1 MADSTVTITGTLT
14 RDPELRFT
22 QGGRGVATLGVAV
35 NYRYQR
41 NNEWVEEAS
50 FFNVTAWA
58 SLGENAAA
66 SLTKGMRVIVTGR
79 LQQRSYDTQQG
90 EKRSVVEI
98 IADEIGPSL
107 RWATA
112 QVEKTQRSDSSGGGN
127 FQGGGGGNSG
137 GYQGGGNQG
146 GNQGG
151 GQGGNQGGNS
161 GGNFGGGNSGG
172 NRAPDPVYGDEE
184 PF

>member
-22 QGGRGVATLGVAV
+22 TGGRGIASFGVAV
-35 NYRYQR
+35 NRRYQQ
-41 NNEWVEEAS
+41 NNEWVEQTS
-50 FFNVTAWA
+50 FFNVTAWGT
-58 SLGENAAA
+58 LGENASA
-66 SLTKGMRVIVTGR
+66 SLTKGTRVIVTGR
-79 LQQRSYDTQQG
+79 LEQRSYETQQG

-98 IADEIGPSL
+98 VADEIGPSL

-112 QVEKTQRSDSSGGGN
+112 QVEKTSRSDASGAQGGYSGGN
-127 FQGGGGGNSG
+127 AGGGGG
-137 GYQGGGNQG
+137 
-146 GNQGG
+146 GG
-151 GQGGNQGGNS
+151 GQS
-161 GGNFGGGNSGG
+161 SG